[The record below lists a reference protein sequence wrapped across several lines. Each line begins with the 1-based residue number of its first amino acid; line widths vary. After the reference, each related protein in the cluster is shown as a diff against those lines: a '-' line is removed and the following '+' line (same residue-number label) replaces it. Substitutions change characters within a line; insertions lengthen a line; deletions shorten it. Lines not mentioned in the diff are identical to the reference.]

1 MTRQE
6 RETLNQRLAHLS
18 DALFDY
24 DKASIRP
31 DASTALR
38 GDVDVVK
45 GILQNYPNQKL
56 IVEGSTDERGSAEYN
71 LALGDK
77 RAHAAE
83 QFLISMGI
91 PQQQLTVVSY
101 GKEKPVCS
109 EQSEDC
115 WQRNRRPTGLTWFRC
130 SRRIPG
136 KAARMAYAPI

>member
-6 RETLNQRLAHLS
+6 RETLNQRLSHLS

-83 QFLISMGI
+83 QFLVSMGI

-101 GKEKPVCS
+101 GKEKPVCT
-109 EQSEDC
+109 EQNEEC
-115 WQRNRRPTGLTWFRC
+115 WQRNRRAHIT
-130 SRRIPG
+130 
-136 KAARMAYAPI
+136 AAP